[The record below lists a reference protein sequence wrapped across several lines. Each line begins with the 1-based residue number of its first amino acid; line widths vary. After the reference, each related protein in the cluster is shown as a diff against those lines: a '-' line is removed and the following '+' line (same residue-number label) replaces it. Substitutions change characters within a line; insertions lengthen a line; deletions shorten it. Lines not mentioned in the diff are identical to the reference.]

1 MKVVIDTNILL
12 VSISRKS
19 PYNWIFQSLL
29 QGKFELCLTTE
40 ILIEY
45 AEVISNH
52 MGVEVADAAL
62 HAILNLPNV
71 HRLQIYFN
79 WNYLTDQDDN
89 KFVDCA
95 VAGNANFIVTHDNGF
110 KQLAQVDFPKVEV
123 IDSEKFKAIL
133 GLAN

>member
-19 PYNWIFQSLL
+19 PY
-29 QGKFELCLTTE
+29 
-40 ILIEY
+40 
-45 AEVISNH
+45 
-52 MGVEVADAAL
+52 
-62 HAILNLPNV
+62 
-71 HRLQIYFN
+71 N

-110 KQLAQVDFPKVEV
+110 KQLAQVNFPKIEV

-133 GLAN
+133 GLAS